1 MYKDVKKED
10 GLFLNS
16 EQQFNRFLELTDEL
30 EFFTLILPIKK
41 HIHHKTQFLYD
52 IWCILSKPKEK
63 RIENPENVMIFCIRN
78 SFMKMIENYPMK
90 RYIQK
95 AALENERLAYIC
107 TIYIFKAVNEY
118 FKVKIMSN
126 ERLASSFETF
136 EKYKPRSIR
145 AYYNEQYQGA
155 GKYPKDLARLQ
166 RTIITE
172 INEIYHNNKA
182 NFHWYVNEKVDE
194 AERVYEA
201 VFGLVNDWG
210 GRFP

>member
-1 MYKDVKKED
+1 MYKDVRKED
-10 GLFLNS
+10 CLFLNS
-16 EQQFNRFLELTDEL
+16 EQQFNQFLELADEL
-30 EFFTLILPIKK
+30 ELFTLILPIKK
-41 HIHHKTQFLYD
+41 YYLHKAQLLYD

-95 AALENERLAYIC
+95 AALENGRLAYVC
-107 TIYIFKAVNEY
+107 AIYILKAVNDY
-118 FKVKIMSN
+118 FTVKITSN
-126 ERLASSFETF
+126 ESLASNFEMI
-136 EKYKPRSIR
+136 ESYKSRGIR

-166 RTIITE
+166 RKITTE
-172 INEIYHNNKA
+172 INEIYQINMQS
-182 NFHWYVNEKVDE
+182 FHWYMNEIVDE

-210 GRFP
+210 GRVP